1 MLEVLY
7 EQKSFMRSCSCYSAC
22 RDAFRLGGGQRW
34 NELVGCW
41 VAKDENGYVGAI
53 QFLSNEKY
61 YMEYQCEDNR
71 YEEGFSSGHGSGE
84 YCAEADGTLRL
95 TDEGFFDYKV
105 SGKKLTLVHG
115 DETREFTKWDKNIG
129 HIEEHPDWKK

>member
-1 MLEVLY
+1 M
-7 EQKSFMRSCSCYSAC
+7 K
-22 RDAFRLGGGQRW
+22 RDFL
-34 NELVGCW
+34 LVM
-41 VAKDENGYVGAI
+41 VAENIA
-53 QFLSNEKY
+53 
-61 YMEYQCEDNR
+61 
-71 YEEGFSSGHGSGE
+71 
-84 YCAEADGTLRL
+84 AEADGTLRL